1 MDQPQSTVTRIY
13 EDLRRRKVFRAAAL
27 YGVFAWFV
35 IQAAEATFEPLNLPQ
50 YTHRIV
56 VIAAL
61 AGFPIVVLVAWAYD
75 LTRRGLVRT
84 SPEGAAA
91 AAPGGWRDR
100 MIDFAVIAILAV
112 LVVYLWMRPGA
123 PSAGGAR
130 PRSIAVLPFDDFSE
144 GRDQAYFGDGIAE
157 ELLNALVG
165 VEGLRVAARTS
176 SFAFRGQERDVRAI
190 GEALD
195 VETVLEGSVRR
206 SGDRVKI
213 TAQLIET
220 SNGYH
225 LWSQVYDRQ
234 ITDIFEVQE
243 DISRSIAEELK
254 LRLSP
259 GSGSAERAGPTDVR
273 AYDLYLLGRHH
284 WRERTRESIERAREL
299 FTEAL
304 RLDPDYAAAYSGL
317 ADTYLL
323 LSESQYGTLTQA
335 EVLEHAEP
343 AIARALELDGDL
355 AEAYAS
361 LGLLRWSTGDLT
373 LAELALRKA
382 VDLNPNY
389 SMAHT
394 WLGSVLLEDRF
405 ALREAGEAYAK
416 AYAIDPLQIVV
427 ANNHAQ
433 ALGRLGRAD
442 EARAVG
448 MRLIEHQPE
457 STTPYLLMAD
467 VEENA
472 GRIDE
477 AIRWLRR
484 TGPLPG
490 RDPTA
495 DLFLAKMYAT
505 LGDLDA
511 ARAAIAAAEQGGAEP
526 HLARDAQALIAV
538 IEQDWPGL
546 ARVAEALTPPADAP
560 PSGFAAQMARVAR
573 FWNAIARLGLG
584 DPAGAVAGF
593 ERLGLDAQAFGG
605 SPGDLITARNAW
617 AYALARL
624 GRDAEARAVL
634 EETLVRADSYRA
646 AGWLPYTIGI
656 PTGETY
662 ILLGRRDEGVAA
674 IGEAIDAGARHL
686 WYLEKLPTFD
696 VVRDA
701 PAFREALAR
710 LEAILERQR
719 AAAGSSEG

>member
-91 AAPGGWRDR
+91 AASGGWRDR
-100 MIDFAVIAILAV
+100 IIDFAVIAILAV

-284 WRERTRESIERAREL
+284 WRERTRESIERARQL
-299 FTEAL
+299 FAEAV

-335 EVLEHAEP
+335 EVLEHAEA

-433 ALGRLGRAD
+433 ALGRLARAD

-457 STTPYLLMAD
+457 STKPYLLMAD

-546 ARVAEALTPPADAP
+546 ARVAEALMPPAGAP
-560 PSGFAAQMARVAR
+560 PSGFAAQIARVAG
-573 FWNAIARLGLG
+573 FWDAIARLGLG
-584 DPAGAVAGF
+584 DAAGAVAGF

-617 AYALARL
+617 AYALGRL

-634 EETLVRADSYRA
+634 EETLVRAAGYRA
-646 AGWLPYTIGI
+646 AGWLPHTIGI

-662 ILLGRRDEGVAA
+662 ILLGRRDEGIAA

-686 WYLEKLPTFD
+686 WYLKKLPTFD
-696 VVRDA
+696 AVRDA

>member
-394 WLGSVLLEDRF
+394 WLGTVLLEDRF